1 MIKKILGLL
10 VLISLIAAVIFWFNR
25 EQWLA
30 DFNQERQQKA
40 QEFKEKGL
48 LFAQD
53 ANQQQCIEE
62 GLEQLKQC
70 FAFDCTLDQGV
81 FLKSCLSQAKPSAQF
96 CEEVPEYHEKL
107 TEDDKYWLKDQCWD
121 EKLNSDSCKFLY
133 KQKIHFC
140 SQ

>member
-10 VLISLIAAVIFWFNR
+10 VLVALIAAAIFWFNR

-40 QEFKEKGL
+40 QEFKEKGR

-53 ANQQQCIEE
+53 ANQQQCITQ
-62 GLEQLKQC
+62 GLDQLKQC
-70 FAFDCTLDQGV
+70 FAFGCTLDQGV
-81 FLKSCLSQAKPSAQF
+81 FLKSCLAQAEPSEQF
-96 CEEVPEYHEKL
+96 CEGVPEYREKL